1 MLTRNL
7 ITSFTLGITLAA
19 IPILQSQAQVQRTP
33 NLYNFTGYNSK
44 GEKVATI
51 NYSTSSFT
59 GKPLFNYQQQ
69 KETLNFTGDE
79 IRTVDTEIGTLVTV
93 TIKKT
98 IDTGNTTFTLL
109 IPRVNLGNNIEAKVE
124 TKGITTTNRFSVIPQ
139 FNQGQKQ
146 TYTTINL
153 RGTAQSVAF

>member
-1 MLTRNL
+1 MQTRNL
-7 ITSFTLGITLAA
+7 IASFTLGITLAA
-19 IPILQSQAQVQRTP
+19 IPVLQSHAQEQRTP

-44 GEKVATI
+44 GEKVSV

-59 GKPLFNYQQQ
+59 GKPLFNYQEQ
-69 KETLNFTGDE
+69 KQTLNFAGDE

-98 IDTGNTTFTLL
+98 VDTGNTTFSLL
-109 IPRVNLGNNIEAKVE
+109 IPRVNLGSSNEVKVE

-146 TYTTINL
+146 IYTTIHL
-153 RGTAQSVAF
+153 KGTAQAVAF